1 MFKEAYRVLKP
12 SGILINLTPEW
23 KYIYKSFYDDYTHRT
38 PFTKKSLEDIHRHS
52 IDEFKLE
59 NYEHHP
65 AIKAKMAV

>member
-1 MFKEAYRVLKP
+1 LP
-12 SGILINLTPEW
+12 LPTLSLPNI
-23 KYIYKSFYDDYTHRT
+23 
-38 PFTKKSLEDIHRHS
+38 KSLEDIHRHS